1 MPFTARVF
9 GLLESELR
17 RHVTFSFT
25 LDESTGVVTRSPR
38 PGDRVSLRVWA
49 RNNSAIAMKNIR
61 GAIRPTPYAQF
72 GAVPY
77 GLPSLAPNEE
87 REIARID
94 AIVLEAPREGFVLDH
109 LATLNVAGQADLSEF
124 WFRDVGRPLAFAH
137 APAAAAAGP
146 EPSLAAG
153 GSSRRTGRRPLS
165 RSSAGWTSGPFRT
178 EH

>member
-25 LDESTGVVTRSPR
+25 VDETGHLATRSLR

-61 GAIRPTPYAQF
+61 GAIRPTPFAQF
-72 GAVPY
+72 DATPY

-87 REIARID
+87 REIARIE
-94 AIVLEAPREGFVLDH
+94 AVILETPREGFVLDH

-137 APAAAAAGP
+137 APIAVSDETTVAA
-146 EPSLAAG
+146 SG
-153 GSSRRTGRRPLS
+153 GRAPARRPS
-165 RSSAGWTSGPFRT
+165 ERPKPWTATAGTFRT

>member
-1 MPFTARVF
+1 MAFTARVF
-9 GLLESELR
+9 SLLESELR

-25 LDESTGVVTRSPR
+25 IDESARRVTRSPR

-49 RNNSAIAMKNIR
+49 RNNSAISMKNIR

-72 GAVPY
+72 SPIPY

-87 REIARID
+87 AEIARIE
-94 AIVLEAPREGFVLDH
+94 AIVLETPREGFVLDH
-109 LATLNVAGQADLSEF
+109 MATVNVAGQADLSEF

-137 APAAAAAGP
+137 APAAAVGA
-146 EPSLAAG
+146 EPALAAG
-153 GSSRRTGRRPLS
+153 ESRRPGGRGARE
-165 RSSAGWTSGPFRT
+165 RSSAGWTPGTFQT